1 MKNLISEI
9 TRMKVLAGILKEND
23 LMNELDESEIKKIMN
38 GYIEA
43 ALWTEEEQL
52 KDDMENQSIYDD
64 DDDDEE
70 DEDESEID
78 KIIRMQSDLK
88 SKGIDSFSKENI
100 TPDSL
105 IQAYLDIKQFIKSAG
120 IKAVNEAINENGL
133 ERLGHDI
140 WLTRNRHGAGFFD
153 HTYEHENELMNA
165 AHNLKEVYI
174 YFDDEGVLR
183 FSNES

>member
-64 DDDDEE
+64 DDDE
-70 DEDESEID
+70 DEDETEID
-78 KIIRMQSDLK
+78 RIIKMQSDLK
-88 SKGIDSFSKENI
+88 SKGIDSFGKDHI

-105 IQAYLDIKQFIKSAG
+105 IQAYLDIKEFIKKAG
-120 IKAVNEAINENGL
+120 KVAISEAINENGL

-153 HTYEHENELMNA
+153 HTYENENELMSA

-174 YFDDEGVLR
+174 YVDDEGMLR